1 MSSKI
6 IAFAINA
13 HQQVNHLYDNYPYS
27 LHLSMV
33 AMYAQKYINIIPS
46 QFQEVVLNACWLH
59 DTIEDCRLTYNDVRD
74 IAGDK
79 VADIVYAVSN
89 EKGKTRKE
97 RANENYYKGICN
109 TPYAT
114 FVKLCDRLANV
125 KYSQENNSMMLL
137 VYKKEN
143 ENFVKSLFPNEND
156 IYKEMIVELSS
167 MFA

>member
-1 MSSKI
+1 ML
-6 IAFAINA
+6 A
-13 HQQVNHLYDNYPYS
+13 
-27 LHLSMV
+27 
-33 AMYAQKYINIIPS
+33 
-46 QFQEVVLNACWLH
+46 H
-59 DTIEDCRLTYNDVRD
+59 DTIEDSRLTYNDVKEV
-74 IAGDK
+74 AGEA
-79 VADIVYAVSN
+79 VANIVYAVSN

-97 RANENYYKGICN
+97 RANENYYNGICN

-143 ENFVKSLFPNEND
+143 ENFVKSLFLNEND